1 MEPKTRPRPL
11 LEASLRAH
19 ALQFEQPLAPQYQDS
34 AGNRVLVA
42 FFALV
47 LGMMCAQRWLAG
59 NVGAD
64 ALPAARLVFVVTLL
78 AAFFAAQQLVV
89 GLPIAAVGL
98 RPFSEWTRRERLYFV
113 QVVPLAATAF
123 AVVFAAHLR
132 ALAVQHGATRFWL
145 FSVVTGLLW
154 GMVQEFLYRGWLQT
168 ELTRRWG
175 AFAGLLAANV
185 AFTFGPLHFNF
196 LLGPSGLGW
205 GRVAA
210 VFGIGLLFGLVYR
223 RSGNLWIPA
232 VMHGLWPP
240 NMS

>member
-1 MEPKTRPRPL
+1 MEPNTRPPSL
-11 LEASLRAH
+11 LADSLRAH
-19 ALQFEQPLAPQYQDS
+19 ALQFERPLAPQYQDS
-34 AGNRVLVA
+34 AGNRMLAA

-47 LGMMCAQRWLAG
+47 IGMMFAQRWMAANLGAG
-59 NVGAD
+59 
-64 ALPAARLVFVVTLL
+64 ALPAARLIFVVTLL

-89 GLPIAAVGL
+89 SLPIAAVGL
-98 RPFSEWTRRERLYFV
+98 RRFSEWTRRERLYFF
-113 QVVPLAATAF
+113 QVVPLAAVAF
-123 AVVFAAHLR
+123 AVVFADRLHSLS
-132 ALAVQHGATRFWL
+132 ALHGAAGFWL
-145 FSVVTGLLW
+145 FSVLTGLLW

-175 AFAGLLAANV
+175 AIAGLLAANF

-210 VFGIGLLFGLVYR
+210 VFAIGLLFGLIYR